1 MITLL
6 KTKGYKFTK
15 NDTLDNRQF
24 RELDKSI
31 EINEDLSMFGRLV
44 YDIAEQFQLFLSD
57 RTFTNKKIKAILESG
72 LTTGFNDF
80 YMETGYVDPDYT
92 IDLRGYDELT
102 AEVERQERGYL
113 ITFNTIKQ
121 GV

>member
-6 KTKGYKFTK
+6 KTKGYKLTK
-15 NDTLDNRQF
+15 NDTLNNREF
-24 RELDKSI
+24 RELDKSM
-31 EINEDLSMFGRLV
+31 EVNEDMSMLGRLV
-44 YDIAEQFQLFLSD
+44 YNTIEQFELFLSD
-57 RTFTNKKIKAILESG
+57 KTFSNKKLKAILEGG
-72 LTTGFNDF
+72 LITGFKDF
-80 YMETGYVDPDYT
+80 YVKTGYVDTDYT

-102 AEVERQERGYL
+102 ANVERQERGFL

>member
-6 KTKGYKFTK
+6 KTKGYKLTH

-24 RELDKSI
+24 RELDKSV
-31 EINEDLSMFGRLV
+31 EINEELSMLGRLV
-44 YDIAEQFQLFLSD
+44 YNTTQQFELYLSD
-57 RTFTNKKIKAILESG
+57 RTFTDKKLKSILEDG
-72 LTTGFNDF
+72 LTTAFTDS
-80 YMETGYVDPDYT
+80 YMEAGYVDPDYT

-102 AEVERQERGYL
+102 AEVEKQERGYL